1 MPLNPFKFF
10 HFHALFYQIWAFSKF
25 FVIWHFN
32 PWFNLIHLIHYLD
45 VLTVLNYGMTWY
57 GPPPHLFGGGDTGK
71 WPPPGA
77 ENLEKVG
84 GPPYCGGTSIDRVI
98 VGGWSLNT
106 VKLLNFQQ
114 FGLLNSKNFGAARH
128 FLSGSDNFIC
138 SPESAVQK
146 HCRNE
151 SCLRGNDYFLWRELD
166 SLLHDSAVL
175 VGGPQLSRYVGGP

>member
-1 MPLNPFKFF
+1 M
-10 HFHALFYQIWAFSKF
+10 
-25 FVIWHFN
+25 
-32 PWFNLIHLIHYLD
+32 LIVH
-45 VLTVLNYGMTWY
+45 GMD
-57 GPPPHLFGGGDTGK
+57 PPPTYLGGGGKGK

-128 FLSGSDNFIC
+128 FLSGLDNFIC
-138 SPESAVQK
+138 SLESAVQK

-175 VGGPQLSRYVGGP
+175 VGGPLLSRYVGGPQVLGGPNFLGGASDPFPYHDTYRHFNPALILWY

>member
-1 MPLNPFKFF
+1 MDPPT
-10 HFHALFYQIWAFSKF
+10 
-25 FVIWHFN
+25 
-32 PWFNLIHLIHYLD
+32 YL
-45 VLTVLNYGMTWY
+45 
-57 GPPPHLFGGGDTGK
+57 GGDTGK
-71 WPPPGA
+71 WPLPGA
-77 ENLEKVG
+77 KNLEKVG
-84 GPPYCGGTSIDRVI
+84 GPPYSIDSVI

-128 FLSGSDNFIC
+128 FLSASDNFIC

-175 VGGPQLSRYVGGP
+175 VGGPLLSRYVGGPQVLGGPNFLGGASDPFPYHVR